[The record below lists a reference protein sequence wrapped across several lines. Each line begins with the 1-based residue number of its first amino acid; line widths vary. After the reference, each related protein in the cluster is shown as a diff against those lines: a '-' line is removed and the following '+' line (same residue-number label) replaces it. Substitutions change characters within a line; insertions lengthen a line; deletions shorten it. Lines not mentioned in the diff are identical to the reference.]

1 MIERLK
7 NKTSLMKAFSSDQNI
22 IYPLLAFAAILLF
35 NLIFT
40 DGFFRI
46 EIKNGHLFGSL
57 VDILNRGAPVI
68 LITIGMT
75 LVYATGGV
83 DLSVG
88 AVIAISGAMA
98 AQLIRPDY
106 VKGILEYG
114 DQPPLIIVLLVP
126 IALSVIL
133 GLWNGFLVA
142 YIGVQPII
150 ATLILMTVGRGI
162 AQLITHGQIIVFE
175 HEPFQFLGS
184 GFLLMLPFP
193 VIIVI
198 LLFILAW
205 ALTRK
210 TILGLFIEASG
221 ANPLASSYM
230 GIPVRM
236 ITAFTYGFSGFCA
249 GLAGLIIAADI
260 KAADA
265 NNAGIFMELDAI
277 AAVIIGGTINGG
289 RFSMAGAVI
298 GALIIQSLTTTIIT
312 RGVPPQVVLVF
323 KAVIIIMVALIQ
335 SKKLRDQLSLFLH
348 SGEKSS

>member
-1 MIERLK
+1 MM
-7 NKTSLMKAFSSDQNI
+7 TGSSEQNVL
-22 IYPLLAFAAILLF
+22 YPLLAFAAIILF
-35 NLIFT
+35 NLFFT
-40 DGFFRI
+40 EGFFRI

-57 VDILNRGAPVI
+57 IDIFNRGAPI
-68 LITIGMT
+68 MLITIGMT

-88 AVIAISGAMA
+88 AIIAISGAMA
-98 AQLIRPDY
+98 AQLIRPEY
-106 VKGILEYG
+106 VKGVLEYG
-114 DQPPLIIVLLVP
+114 DQTPLIIVLFVP
-126 IALSVIL
+126 LTLSVIL

-175 HEPFQFLGS
+175 HNPFQYIGS
-184 GFLLMLPFP
+184 GFFLGLPFP
-193 VIIVI
+193 IILVIIVFVI
-198 LLFILAW
+198 TW
-205 ALTRK
+205 ALSRK
-210 TILGLFIEASG
+210 TSLGLFIEASG
-221 ANPLASSYM
+221 ANALASRYM
-230 GIPVRM
+230 GIPVRL
-236 ITAFTYGFSGFCA
+236 IKTFTYGFSGLCA
-249 GLAGLIIAADI
+249 GLAGLIITADI

-289 RFSMAGAVI
+289 RFSMAGGII

-323 KAVIIIMVALIQ
+323 KAIIIILVALIQ
-335 SKKLRDQLSLFLH
+335 SRKLRDQLSHIMQF
-348 SGEKSS
+348 GEKVS